1 MGRRK
6 GTKLTEYIIGNEYRY
21 IQKSSS
27 KGTQEK
33 FSNDGYWYK
42 LNKMGYEA
50 DAESLASLVL
60 SCSNVKTSVV
70 YEKCIINGRIGCR
83 SKNFLLP
90 QEEFLTFQNLYAIY
104 EGGSLSN
111 KISSYQDIN
120 QRISYTIQFIKD
132 CTNFDCSEY
141 LSKILT
147 LDMLIL
153 NEDRHFHNLG
163 VVRAGDKF
171 HEAPVFDNGFSLLCD
186 YSRYPAFLSESE
198 WIESIDT
205 IAALP
210 FSGSFELQA
219 NAIGLGLKL
228 DYKKLYSALA
238 AFEETRA
245 KKVLLYQLER
255 YKNEFMIKKT

>member
-6 GTKLTEYIIGNEYRY
+6 GSELTNYTIGNEYRY

-33 FSNDGYWYK
+33 YHLNGYWYK
-42 LNKMGYEA
+42 LNKTGYEA

-60 SCSNVKTSVV
+60 SCSNIKNSVM
-70 YEKCIINGRIGCR
+70 YEKCIINGKIGCR
-83 SKNFLLP
+83 AKDFLLP
-90 QEEFLTFQNLYAIY
+90 GEEFLTFQNLYAIY
-104 EGGSLSN
+104 EGGNLSN
-111 KISSYQDIN
+111 KVASFQDIDK
-120 QRISYTIQFIKD
+120 RISYTVQFIKD
-132 CTNFDCSEY
+132 CTNFDCSDY

-163 VVRAGDKF
+163 IVRKGNKF
-171 HEAPVFDNGFSLLCD
+171 YEAPVFDNGFSLLCD
-186 YSRYPAFLSESE
+186 YSRYPTFLSERE

-219 NAIGLGLKL
+219 SAAGLGLKL
-228 DYKKLYSALA
+228 DYKRLYKALETS
-238 AFEETRA
+238 EETRA
-245 KKVLLYQLER
+245 KKILSYQLER
-255 YKNEFMIKKT
+255 YKFELDS